1 MPEARRLAIATRSGS
16 VRVVAEPHAGFTVR
30 GGALVEAADGSLRV
44 DADDH
49 GSGEIVVRCP
59 SGTSVVVGTMSGRVE
74 LAGDLGDASVTTRSG
89 RISVES
95 ARNADLR
102 TASGRVEVGACT
114 ETCRV
119 VAASG
124 RIHVE
129 RAGAVD
135 LVTKSGR
142 ITASRVQRATVK
154 SASGRIEVG
163 TDRSPVVV
171 VRSHSGSVDIS
182 VPADARPAAR
192 LASRSGRISNEC
204 SEGDDGEIDVETT
217 SGRIAVTCR

>member
-1 MPEARRLAIATRSGS
+1 MTAAPRLAIATRSGR
-16 VRVVAEPHAGFTVR
+16 VRVVAEARADVAVH
-30 GGALVEAADGSLRV
+30 GGELVEAPGGDLRV
-44 DADDH
+44 VAERSAS
-49 GSGEIVVRCP
+49 SGVEVRCP
-59 SGTSVVVGTMSGRVE
+59 IGTSVVVGTASGRVE
-74 LAGDLGDASVTTRSG
+74 LAGDLGDTSVTTRSG

-102 TASGRVEVGACT
+102 TTSGRVEVGACT

-192 LASRSGRISNEC
+192 LASRSGRVSNDC